1 MVVLST
7 WSTLESVRELILT
20 QKVSAVIDVAGII
33 ACIAA
38 GVAVL
43 NVVLHYIEGHNL
55 NAWEIGKPLILMMM
69 VCNFNTMVL
78 RPVDAIVNI
87 ISRETIKIMN
97 VDTGD
102 YIVRWTDSMNKMT
115 VLNIV
120 NNEMN
125 YQKELEAI
133 AENDSVIGKFFAK
146 LWYGIKKFILHFF
159 SVKSMTLAGLI
170 AAILFTLVKVLLFA
184 QQILCCLYL
193 TLNGIFGPF
202 VMAISIIPGYEGGMK
217 GWIARYLQVALW
229 VPIGYIILGL
239 SLMFVEGFCT
249 LAMKGQMGLG
259 VEWTMIVLQ
268 AVTLAAVASV
278 PKIAG
283 WWIESTGANDAH
295 GSVTNPMRMMARR
308 FIKS

>member
-7 WSTLESVRELILT
+7 WSTLESVRDIILNE
-20 QKVSAVIDVAGII
+20 KVSAVIDIAGII

-38 GVAVL
+38 SIAVIK
-43 NVVLHYIEGHNL
+43 VVLHYFEGHNL

-69 VCNFNTMVL
+69 VCNFNTVVL
-78 RPVDAIVNI
+78 KPVDAIVNI

-102 YIVRWTDSMNKMT
+102 YIVRWTESMNTMT
-115 VLNIV
+115 ILNIV
-120 NNEMN
+120 NNEQT
-125 YQKELEAI
+125 YQKELEQI
-133 AENDSVIGKFFAK
+133 AESDSVIGKFFAK
-146 LWYGIKKFILHFF
+146 LWYGFKKYLMHFF
-159 SVKSMTLAGLI
+159 SIKSMSIAGLI
-170 AAILFTLVKVLLFA
+170 GGILFTLVKVLLFA
-184 QQILCCLYL
+184 QQILCCLYM

-202 VMAISIIPGYEGGMK
+202 VMAISIIPGYEGGMR

-239 SLMFVEGFCT
+239 SLLFVEGFVS
-249 LAMKGQMGLG
+249 LARQGVMGLG
-259 VEWTMIVLQ
+259 VEWTRIVLQ

>member
-7 WSTLESVRELILT
+7 WSTLESVRDIILNE
-20 QKVSAVIDVAGII
+20 KVSSVIDIAGII

-38 GVAVL
+38 SIAVIK
-43 NVVLHYIEGHNL
+43 VVLHYFEGHNL

-69 VCNFNTMVL
+69 VCNFNTVVL
-78 RPVDAIVNI
+78 KPVDAIVNI

-102 YIVRWTDSMNKMT
+102 YIVRWTESMNTMT
-115 VLNIV
+115 ILNIV
-120 NNEMN
+120 NNEQT
-125 YQKELEAI
+125 YQKELEQI
-133 AENDSVIGKFFAK
+133 AESDSVIGKFFAK
-146 LWYGIKKFILHFF
+146 LWYGFKKYLMHFF
-159 SVKSMTLAGLI
+159 SIKSISIAGLI
-170 AAILFTLVKVLLFA
+170 GGILFTLVKVLLFA
-184 QQILCCLYL
+184 QQILCCLYM

-202 VMAISIIPGYEGGMK
+202 VMAISIIPGYEGGMR

-239 SLMFVEGFCT
+239 SLLFVEGFVS
-249 LAMKGQMGLG
+249 LARQGVMGLG

-295 GSVTNPMRMMARR
+295 GAVTNPMRMMARR
-308 FIKS
+308 FIKM

>member
-7 WSTLESVRELILT
+7 WSTLESVRDIILNE
-20 QKVSAVIDVAGII
+20 KVSAVIDIAGII

-38 GVAVL
+38 SIAVIK
-43 NVVLHYIEGHNL
+43 VVLHYFEGHNL

-69 VCNFNTMVL
+69 VCNFNTVVL
-78 RPVDAIVNI
+78 KPVDAIVNI

-102 YIVRWTDSMNKMT
+102 YIVRWTESMNTMT
-115 VLNIV
+115 ILNIV
-120 NNEMN
+120 NNEQT
-125 YQKELEAI
+125 YQKELEQI
-133 AENDSVIGKFFAK
+133 AESDSVIGKFFAK
-146 LWYGIKKFILHFF
+146 LWYGFKKYLMHFF
-159 SVKSMTLAGLI
+159 SIKSMSIAGLI
-170 AAILFTLVKVLLFA
+170 GGILFTLVKVLLFA
-184 QQILCCLYL
+184 QQILCCLYM

-202 VMAISIIPGYEGGMK
+202 VMAISIIPGYEGGMR

-239 SLMFVEGFCT
+239 SLLFVEGFVS
-249 LAMKGQMGLG
+249 LARQGVMGLG